1 MDILQRK
8 VSLDQVNFSKSVED
22 SIQNYISLNCNR
34 SYHRFPSVYEKKL
47 ISLSLD
53 SSLSPNT
60 MTSNVYQDVIS
71 QKVEKWLI
79 DNKYQSAERSLKSCG
94 TTGITATC
102 TNNHNHALGISC
114 GKPFCVTCSMKKSYM
129 HSRKVYRLEDR
140 LLAPVDSGLTA
151 TYAVITF
158 SKALQNWVLW
168 GNRDFKVQKQ
178 RLKDL
183 RKICNKVPIS
193 FYKSIKGD
201 GKVEDASV
209 STYHLC
215 GSEYI
220 APKQY
225 IKEVN
230 RRMESRAFFEGC
242 KVGKKFNKKDLDEM
256 IVSKK
261 VEYIEE
267 EYRDSV
273 SGETKQRIMILS
285 PTNDQFHLHLN
296 LFLLHRSKGDA
307 FIAKGQLNLLR
318 QQIKDE
324 IQSYLE
330 KEDKKGE
337 TVPDNLLDGGFNVN
351 YHLEYFDY
359 LRTTELKHR
368 ISYALKETIGA
379 SRFSRMTNRN
389 KHYIINVLKG
399 FHSVAYY
406 GRLSTRNINKY
417 LEELGITLVQN
428 EGCVCTVC
436 DEKLSVDMQYND
448 KKKQNVCKRV
458 GSGISEEKQITKIS
472 KDGNTSVKVTEVV
485 TELEDE
491 GLRYD
496 DLFYPQVERLTPL
509 LDDAGGVIG
518 YKFISSCW
526 RLSYKHLH
534 QKYVN
539 DVYKLLHLSV
549 LKKDFR
555 CLSRVVSSH
564 IEVLKEITSINNNKN
579 EERLVA

>member
-1 MDILQRK
+1 MNIVQRK
-8 VSLDQVNFSKSVED
+8 VSLNQEDFSKSVED
-22 SIQNYISLNCNR
+22 SIQNYISLNSNR
-34 SYHRFPSVYEKKL
+34 SYHRFPSVYEKQL
-47 ISLSLD
+47 IDLD
-53 SSLSPNT
+53 PDFPLCPNT

-114 GKPFCVTCSMKKSYM
+114 SKPYCATCSMKKSYI
-129 HSRKVYRLEDR
+129 HSRKVSRLEDR
-140 LLAPVDSGLTA
+140 LLEPVNNGLTA

-158 SKALQNWVLW
+158 SKALQNWILW

-183 RKICNKVPIS
+183 RKIVNKTPIN
-193 FYKSIKGD
+193 FFKSVKGNS
-201 GKVEDASV
+201 KVEDASV
-209 STYHLC
+209 STYHMC

-230 RRMESRAFFEGC
+230 RRMESRAFFEGF

-261 VEYIEE
+261 VEYMEE
-267 EYRDSV
+267 EYTDTV
-273 SGETKQRIMILS
+273 SGETKQRLMILS
-285 PTNDQFHLHLN
+285 PTNDKFHLHLN

-318 QQIKDE
+318 QQIKNE
-324 IQSYLE
+324 IQLYLE
-330 KEDKKGE
+330 KENVKGE
-337 TVPDNLLDGGFNVN
+337 VVPDNLLDGNFNVN
-351 YHLEYFDY
+351 YHNEYFDFA
-359 LRTTELKHR
+359 RIPELKHR
-368 ISYALKETIGA
+368 ISYALRETVGA
-379 SRFSRMTNRN
+379 SRFSRMSNRN
-389 KHYIINVLKG
+389 KHYILNVLKG
-399 FHSVAYY
+399 FHTVSYY

-417 LEELGITLVQN
+417 LEELGITLVRN
-428 EGCVCTVC
+428 EGCVCVVC
-436 DEKLSVDMQYND
+436 DEKLSVNMQYND
-448 KKKQNVCKRV
+448 KKKRMYSERI
-458 GSGISEEKQITKIS
+458 GSGIKKETEVIKIS
-472 KDGNTSVKVTEVV
+472 SDGNTSIKLMEVV
-485 TELEDE
+485 TEVEDE

-496 DLFYPQVERLTPL
+496 DHFYPQVERLMPL

-518 YKFISSCW
+518 YKFVSSCW

-534 QKYVN
+534 EKYIR
-539 DVYKLLHLSV
+539 DVYKLLHLAI

-564 IEVLKEITSINNNKN
+564 IEVLNEITSINSNNN